1 MALFALRMIMS
12 IISLGRRC
20 KSNHN
25 VHQQFLLLQL
35 DTKNIIFS
43 EDAENMAMM
52 KGKHKINE
60 FTPLV
65 NT

>member
-1 MALFALRMIMS
+1 MS

-20 KSNHN
+20 KPIHN